1 MDSEAVREKALGA
14 PPVRAE
20 YVADEREFDTMFDRF
35 EVALSLA
42 ATGYLADTL
51 KGGPFL
57 FGRLIKRWFQNE
69 DLRDSMF
76 KEITEFTHPLWEWM
90 LNSFGDR
97 DEFAGTV
104 YKIRELA
111 ERKGW
116 NMG

>member
-1 MDSEAVREKALGA
+1 
-14 PPVRAE
+14 
-20 YVADEREFDTMFDRF
+20 
-35 EVALSLA
+35 
-42 ATGYLADTL
+42 
-51 KGGPFL
+51 
-57 FGRLIKRWFQNE
+57 
-69 DLRDSMF
+69 
-76 KEITEFTHPLWEWM
+76 M